1 MTMQQVAPTQ
11 PEQNPVVESL
21 EVTGGPL
28 RLRGAISPAQ
38 LTANQDNYNPSTL
51 SDAVVLRLSSDAS
64 RSITGLAGGS
74 SGRIVI
80 IHNVGSNNLVLVDES
95 ASSTAANRF
104 ALNGNQTLAA
114 EDIAILL
121 YDSTS
126 SRWRAVRGLPGTP
139 AVEAVISASALKGTT
154 TAGAGDASQL
164 PQSREL
170 ATNLV
175 NIDYIAFD
183 QTTEEN
189 AFFQYSIPRG
199 WNEGTITFRCKWT
212 AAAGTGTVVFG
223 LKAVALSDDDA
234 IDTAFGTEVT
244 VTDTLIATNDVH
256 ISPESAALTIGG
268 TPAEG
273 DIVFF
278 NLARKTADDTL
289 SADAQLLEIVI
300 TFTRASYTD

>member
-1 MTMQQVAPTQ
+1 MQQVAPAQ
-11 PEQNPVVESL
+11 PEQNLVVESL
-21 EVTGGPL
+21 EVSGGPF
-28 RLRGAISPAQ
+28 RVRGAISPGQ
-38 LTANQDNYNPSTL
+38 LTADQDNYNPSGL

-64 RSITGLAGGS
+64 RNITGLAGGS
-74 SGRIVI
+74 SGRFAI

-114 EDIAILL
+114 DDIAILL

-126 SRWRAVRGLPGTP
+126 SRWRILRGLPGTP
-139 AVEAVISASALKGTT
+139 LVEAVISAASLKGTT

-199 WNEGTITFRCKWT
+199 WNEGTITFRVKWT
-212 AAAGTGTVVFG
+212 AQSGSGTVVFG
-223 LKAVALSDDDA
+223 LKALALSNDDA
-234 IDTAFGTEVT
+234 IDAAWGAEVT
-244 VTDTLIATNDVH
+244 VTDTLITANDVH
-256 ISPESAALTIGG
+256 ISPESGALTIGG
-268 TPAEG
+268 TPAEA

-289 SADAQLLEIVI
+289 SADAQLLEVI
-300 TFTRASYTD
+300 ATFTRASYTD